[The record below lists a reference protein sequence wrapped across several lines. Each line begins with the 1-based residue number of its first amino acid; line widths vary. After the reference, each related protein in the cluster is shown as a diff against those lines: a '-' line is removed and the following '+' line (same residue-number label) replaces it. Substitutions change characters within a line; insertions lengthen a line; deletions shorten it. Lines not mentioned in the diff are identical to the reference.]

1 MNSPQSPIG
10 NPQSPIGNPESPE
23 FSVIIT
29 CYFEEKSI
37 DEFYGRLSKA
47 LESLG
52 RSHEIIFVNDGST
65 DKTFEHLKAIFEKD
79 PKVSAVIDLFKNA
92 GQAAAMT
99 AGFTHAR
106 GRHFVFMDSDLQL
119 DPGELPL
126 LVAKYDEGYDLV
138 SGCRKNRRDS
148 LSRVLPSKIANMIM
162 RKVSKSKLTD
172 FGCTFKVYNAALIRA
187 FDYGPF
193 KPWRPAYVI
202 AQAQRCVEV
211 PITHYPRKYG
221 KSGWTFRKLFAYNM
235 DNLVGISDRLFQYLS
250 VFCLI
255 FALLFVA
262 RITLAWLLPF
272 SILTQITNGLILNV
286 LVLSLVMILGV
297 LSVVGEFLIRTY
309 NTTQRYPAYIIRE
322 IAKR

>member
-1 MNSPQSPIG
+1 MADIDLNSQ
-10 NPQSPIGNPESPE
+10 SPE

-29 CYFEEKSI
+29 CYYEEKSI
-37 DEFYGRLSKA
+37 DEFHARLSKVLA
-47 LESLG
+47 ALG
-52 RSHEIIFVNDGST
+52 RSYEIIFVNDGST
-65 DKTFEHLKAIFEKD
+65 DKTFEHLKSIFEKD
-79 PKVSAVIDLFKNA
+79 NNVTIVIDLFKNS

-106 GRHFVFMDSDLQL
+106 GRHFAFMDSDLQL

-148 LSRVLPSKIANMIM
+148 LSRVVPSKIANMIM

-202 AQAQRCVEV
+202 AQAQRCAEV
-211 PITHYPRKYG
+211 TVTHYPRKYG

-235 DNLVGISDRLFQYLS
+235 DNFVGISDRLFQYLAA
-250 VFCLI
+250 FCLV

-262 RITLAWLLPF
+262 RITLGWFLPF
-272 SILTQITNGLILNV
+272 SILTQTTNGLILNF
-286 LVLSLVMILGV
+286 LVLSLLMILGV

-309 NTTQRYPAYIIRE
+309 NTAQRYPAYIIRE
-322 IAKR
+322 ILQRYEH